1 MSGMNGINQ
10 LYSNALTEM
19 NGTIGTNQKGGVVK
33 GESDPFSNVFS
44 NALQSLE
51 NKQVESTQ
59 AVEALV
65 DGTADD
71 LHTVM
76 IKTTEA
82 QLSLEVAVQFRN
94 RALEAYNEI
103 KNMQF

>member
-1 MSGMNGINQ
+1 MINPINQ
-10 LYSNALTEM
+10 LYPEAMQRIQQLSQGATIHKPETED
-19 NGTIGTNQKGGVVK
+19 
-33 GESDPFSNVFS
+33 ESFSS
-44 NALQSLE
+44 ILKDSLMTLE
-51 NKQVESTQ
+51 NKQTES
-59 AVEALV
+59 ASAARSLI
-65 DGTADD
+65 DGSADD

-82 QLSLEVAVQFRN
+82 QLSLEVAVQLRN